1 MASCAERPP
10 TPWPRMPSGQKSPFQ
25 NEPGPFI
32 YALPNLAGTCPFS
45 FSETGSACPF
55 ADGSAAPNQH
65 HSHHNECHHH
75 PAVTSCCQ
83 QHPPPEF
90 AEWPPPPQPPPSI
103 DESHFDLCDI
113 RSPSV
118 TAGRARFC
126 TMQQNQHQHQQ
137 QESSASSEPSSPTRS
152 SYTHSSPVRS
162 EFMDANNLEN
172 EDEDENEEPEEE
184 VKGKGKRRCRKRRR
198 RNRGTRQT
206 EPGCV
211 MGPRMMGLSGVH
223 FDRFT
228 QYVCPAQPVLQPAAP
243 AGMNR
248 AWFVAAGYGGCAGSH
263 SPARFWEPPMTVR
276 VPGFVGMPC
285 W

>member
-1 MASCAERPP
+1 MASCAERTP

-45 FSETGSACPF
+45 FSKTGWVCPF
-55 ADGSAAPNQH
+55 ADDSAVPNQH

-75 PAVTSCCQ
+75 PVVTSCCQ
-83 QHPPPEF
+83 QHPATEF
-90 AEWPPPPQPPPSI
+90 AEWPPPPQPQPSL

-113 RSPSV
+113 MSPSL
-118 TAGRARFC
+118 AGDGARFF
-126 TMQQNQHQHQQ
+126 TTHQNQPRHEQ

-172 EDEDENEEPEEE
+172 EEEDENGEPEEG

-198 RNRGTRQT
+198 RHRGTRQT

-211 MGPRMMGLSGVH
+211 MGPRMMGLPGVH
-223 FDRFT
+223 FDQFT
-228 QYVCPAQPVLQPAAP
+228 QYVCPAQPVLAP
-243 AGMNR
+243 APPVGM
-248 AWFVAAGYGGCAGSH
+248 FVAARYGGCAGSH

-276 VPGFVGMPC
+276 VPGFVGIPC